1 LKQQRKDDGNGSQHG
16 THLAVTACT
25 VSRNP
30 VSVMMTMGME
40 PVRVIAV
47 IISDMIRR
55 DALMEAGL
63 DV

>member
-1 LKQQRKDDGNGSQHG
+1 
-16 THLAVTACT
+16 
-25 VSRNP
+25 
-30 VSVMMTMGME
+30 MITMGME